1 MWTFQGVP
9 ISTASPVIL
18 YSFYARWCGTCR
30 GVRRALEAYETTSP
44 IPIVEVDVEAYKAFS
59 SLYNVQGVPVVILL
73 KDGREIA
80 RRSGST
86 TFEELREWVS
96 QSLI

>member
-1 MWTFQGVP
+1 MIDFKGTPVP
-9 ISTASPVIL
+9 TSSPIIL

-30 GVRRALEAYETTSP
+30 GVRRALQTFEATSP
-44 IPIVEVDVEAYKAFS
+44 IPIVEVDVEVHKPFS
-59 SLYNVQGVPVVILL
+59 LLYDVQGVPVVILL

-86 TFEELREWVS
+86 TFEELRDWIN
-96 QSLI
+96 QSLS

>member
-1 MWTFQGVP
+1 MIQFEGTPVP
-9 ISTASPVIL
+9 TSSPIIL

-30 GVRRALEAYETTSP
+30 GVRRALQTFETTSP
-44 IPIVEVDVEAYKAFS
+44 IPIVEVDVEVHKAFS
-59 SLYNVQGVPVVILL
+59 LLYDVQGVPVVILL

-86 TFEELREWVS
+86 TYEELREWLTK
-96 QSLI
+96 SLS